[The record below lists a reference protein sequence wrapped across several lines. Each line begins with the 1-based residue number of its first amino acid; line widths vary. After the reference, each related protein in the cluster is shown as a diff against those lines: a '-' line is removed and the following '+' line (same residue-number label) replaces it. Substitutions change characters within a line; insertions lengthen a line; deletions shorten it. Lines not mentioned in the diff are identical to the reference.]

1 MAQDMRATIPPD
13 GRVIM
18 ISGANRGIGLAIA
31 RRLHADGYG
40 VSLGA
45 RDLAALEA
53 ATAEFGNERVLRCRF
68 EARDR
73 AMAGAWVAE
82 TVARLGRLDGLVN
95 NAGVLLDFPYDEP
108 DEDLLDEMWEV
119 HVKAPY
125 RLIVAA
131 LPHLRA
137 CGEGRIVNIVSNSG
151 LRYKGGV
158 PGYCLTKFAAMG
170 LTNMM
175 RHQTWGDGIRVTG
188 LCPGVTLTDMGRV
201 TPGADVT
208 TPGSLAVIVGML
220 ISLPNNAGVAALPVN
235 YAFEPTV

>member
-1 MAQDMRATIPPD
+1 MAQDMRATIPAE

-31 RRLHADGYG
+31 QRLHEDGFC

-45 RDLAALEA
+45 RDMDGLAA
-53 ATAEFGNERVLRCRF
+53 ATAELGDERVLRCRF

-82 TVARLGRLDGLVN
+82 TVERFGRLDGLVN
-95 NAGVLLDFPYDEP
+95 NAGILLDFPYDEP

-151 LRYKGGV
+151 LRYSGGV

-170 LTNMM
+170 LTHMM
-175 RHQTWGDGIRVTG
+175 RNQTWDDGIRVSG

-201 TPGADVT
+201 PPGADVT
-208 TPGSLAVIVGML
+208 TPGSLAVIVSML
-220 ISLPNNAGVAALPVN
+220 ISLPNNTGVADLPVN
-235 YAFEPTV
+235 FTFEPTV